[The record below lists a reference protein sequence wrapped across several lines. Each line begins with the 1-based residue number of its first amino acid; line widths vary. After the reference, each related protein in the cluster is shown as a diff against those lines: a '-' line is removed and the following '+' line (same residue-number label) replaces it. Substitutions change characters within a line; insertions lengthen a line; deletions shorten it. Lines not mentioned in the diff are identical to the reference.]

1 MHTCQ
6 KRENIKSSIEHDF
19 MFLED
24 SDNQLLFT
32 CKWGNKYL
40 RLIKLGTGPALDIYV
55 RLKQG
60 REDSTLEL

>member
-1 MHTCQ
+1 
-6 KRENIKSSIEHDF
+6 

-32 CKWGNKYL
+32 CKWGNTYL